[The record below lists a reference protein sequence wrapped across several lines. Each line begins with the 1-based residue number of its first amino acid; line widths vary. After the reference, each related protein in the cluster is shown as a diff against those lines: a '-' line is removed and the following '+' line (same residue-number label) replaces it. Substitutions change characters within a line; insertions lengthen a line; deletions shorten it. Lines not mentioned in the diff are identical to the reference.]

1 MEFVFHPFDFWGISY
16 KFLSM
21 LFKSITVMFYTSD
34 KKTLQFLFVW
44 VCLIVEWVK
53 IAMERNGQIY
63 MHYSLF
69 LQTFYTSNS
78 IRFHV
83 RLPCFCFVLD
93 RLGFT
98 LFNIDIRIGFVTF
111 LFSFASTLY
120 LGTHLSFI
128 RLIPFSFVN
137 VCVFMF
143 FNFRT
148 MWYVCVWYFYL
159 SPPFKIVP
167 FVYAKCIVFLLLLAC
182 QW

>member
-98 LFNIDIRIGFVTF
+98 LFNIDIRTGFVTF

-120 LGTHLSFI
+120 LGTYLSFHLFDSI
-128 RLIPFSFVN
+128 FICQCLCFHVFQLLDNV
-137 VCVFMF
+137 VCV
-143 FNFRT
+143 R
-148 MWYVCVWYFYL
+148 V
-159 SPPFKIVP
+159 
-167 FVYAKCIVFLLLLAC
+167 VFLLLPAAQNCSFCLR
-182 QW
+182 